1 MERHPNI
8 VEQMQVLTADREF
21 FGTVEGFDGDDL
33 RVRLAQA
40 GGGTERIPTSW
51 IDRVDEHV
59 HLNRAGAEID
69 VGLQTARF
77 RASDAPK
84 EAPAAA
90 ARPAAPSK
98 SVWIWL
104 VVAIVLI
111 LLLIM
116 LF

>member
-1 MERHPNI
+1 MERHPTI
-8 VEQMQVLTADREF
+8 HEQMQVLTSDREF

-40 GGGTERIPTSW
+40 GGGSERIPQSW

-69 VGLQTARF
+69 VGLKTARF
-77 RASDAPK
+77 QASNAPK
-84 EAPAAA
+84 PAPEQRAAAPA
-90 ARPAAPSK
+90 PSNK
-98 SVWIWL
+98 IWIWL
-104 VVAIVLI
+104 IVAVVLI
-111 LLLIM
+111 LLLVM